1 MSDASSYRE
10 ERIEKAI
17 AEYLNATDS
26 AQVFPVAAW
35 LERYADVA
43 DELREFIETHEHA
56 LEILHSTVGN
66 DVLTRSK
73 SMWESGVLPTEIG
86 AYEILEE
93 IGRGGMGVVFRARHR
108 ELQRVVALKVIRS
121 GEFASVEETA
131 RFRAETEACARLQH
145 PNIVPIYDV
154 GEHAGLQY
162 FTMACMDGPSLVER
176 LQEQPMSV
184 KEAARLIQKL
194 ALAIQSAHRVGI
206 IHRDLKPAN
215 ILFGSSGEPFIT
227 DFGLAMLAGAD
238 DKLTMTGQILGTPAY
253 MAPEQATGRRAQI
266 GPAVD
271 VYSLGCLLYF
281 VLTRQAPFHGPT
293 PFDILMQVIEREP
306 PLPRQM
312 NRLIPRVLERICLRA
327 MDKSIAGRYP
337 SAQHLAEDLEKF
349 LKDELVVW
357 PEIPWSQR
365 ISAWWRREPIL
376 VAHLCGIVATAMIV
390 TVAVTL
396 RESTDYRF
404 YWARMAIFSIWA
416 ITSIVLQKLLTRPRW
431 KDPICYIWAA
441 VDIILYTSL
450 LMFADP
456 PRGPLLIGYPMLIVA
471 SGLFYRRTFVLF
483 MTTGCTLGFLVLVL
497 LSGQTDF
504 IKPDF
509 CAIFIT
515 GMAVIGLMLSAM
527 IRRIRAICTYYD
539 EPVG

>member
-1 MSDASSYRE
+1 MTDASSYRE

-17 AEYLNATDS
+17 AEFLNATDA
-26 AQVFPVAAW
+26 AQAFPVAAW

-43 DELREFIETHEHA
+43 DELREFLETHEHA
-56 LEILHSTVGN
+56 LGMIHSTAGC
-66 DVLTRSK
+66 DTREVPK
-73 SMWESGVLPTEIG
+73 AMWESGVLPTEIG

-108 ELQRVVALKVIRS
+108 ELQRFVALKVIRS
-121 GEFASVEETA
+121 GEFASEEETA

-162 FTMACMDGPSLVER
+162 FTMAFIDGPSMVER

-215 ILFGSSGEPFIT
+215 ILFNASGEPFIT
-227 DFGLAMLAGAD
+227 DFGLAKMAGVD

-281 VLTRQAPFHGPT
+281 VLTGQAPFHGPT

-327 MDKSIAGRYP
+327 MDKSVAGRYS
-337 SAQHLAEDLEKF
+337 SAKQLADDLEKF

-365 ISAWWRREPIL
+365 IAAWWRREPIL
-376 VAHLCGIVATAMIV
+376 AAHLCGIVATAMIV
-390 TVAVTL
+390 SVAMTL

-404 YWARMAIFSIWA
+404 YCARMAIFSIWA
-416 ITSIVLQKLLTRPRW
+416 VTSIVLQKLLTRPKW

-441 VDIILYTSL
+441 VDIVLYTSL
-450 LMFADP
+450 LLFADP

-471 SGLFYRRTFVLF
+471 SALFYRRTFVLF
-483 MTTGCTLGFLVLVL
+483 TTTGCTLGFLVLVC

-504 IKPDF
+504 TKPDF
-509 CAIFIT
+509 AAIFIT

-527 IRRIRAICTYYD
+527 IRRIRALCTYYD